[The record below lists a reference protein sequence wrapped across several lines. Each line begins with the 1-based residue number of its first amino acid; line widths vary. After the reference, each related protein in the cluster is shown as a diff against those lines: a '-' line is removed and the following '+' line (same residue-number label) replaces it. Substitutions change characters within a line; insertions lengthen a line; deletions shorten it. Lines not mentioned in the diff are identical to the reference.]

1 MEAECK
7 IDQLASVS
15 KDLDELEESY
25 WHTFNDFSLKTQY
38 HMDDKAAL
46 MNKIN
51 STAEKLDSLRQTN
64 VFMDV
69 FRIDHDGPFGTI
81 SGFRLIVLCD
91 FLCCLY
97 HVCCVCGFRLGKTP
111 DVAVDWD
118 EINAA
123 WGQAVLLLY
132 TMANL
137 CNFTFSNYKLVPMGS
152 KPKIIEGTG
161 PDSILHPC

>member
-7 IDQLASVS
+7 IEQLASVS

-46 MNKIN
+46 MNTIN

-81 SGFRLIVLCD
+81 SGFRLFDFCHVLFNCIMFALFVVLD
-91 FLCCLY
+91 LARLQMWQLIGMKSMQHGVKQCCCFIQWLIFAIL
-97 HVCCVCGFRLGKTP
+97 HSLIISLFQWGANPRSLKEQDPTVCCYC
-111 DVAVDWD
+111 
-118 EINAA
+118 
-123 WGQAVLLLY
+123 
-132 TMANL
+132 
-137 CNFTFSNYKLVPMGS
+137 
-152 KPKIIEGTG
+152 
-161 PDSILHPC
+161 